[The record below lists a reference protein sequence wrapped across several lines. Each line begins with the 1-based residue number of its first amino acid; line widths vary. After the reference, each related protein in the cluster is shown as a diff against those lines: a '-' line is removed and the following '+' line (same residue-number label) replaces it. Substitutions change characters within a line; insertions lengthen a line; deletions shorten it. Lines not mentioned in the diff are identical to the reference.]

1 MERSRSNRQ
10 AVWKAI
16 KDPRFIPV
24 AVAAVCIVLFFILGL
39 VDVLGN

>member
-1 MERSRSNRQ
+1 MDKSRSNRQ
-10 AVWKAI
+10 ALWKAI

-24 AVAAVCIVLFFILGL
+24 VVAAICILLFFIVGL

>member
-10 AVWKAI
+10 AIWKAI

-24 AVAAVCIVLFFILGL
+24 VVAAVCIVLFFVLGL
-39 VDVLGN
+39 VDVLGA

>member
-10 AVWKAI
+10 AMWKAI

-24 AVAAVCIVLFFILGL
+24 AVAAVCIVLFFVLGL
-39 VDVLGN
+39 VDILGD

>member
-10 AVWKAI
+10 AMWKAI

-24 AVAAVCIVLFFILGL
+24 AVAVVCIVLFFVFGLIDILG
-39 VDVLGN
+39 D

>member
-10 AVWKAI
+10 AVWKTI

-24 AVAAVCIVLFFILGL
+24 VVAVVCIVLFFVLGL
-39 VDVLGN
+39 MDVMGN

>member
-1 MERSRSNRQ
+1 MEKSRSNRQ
-10 AVWKAI
+10 IMWKAI

-24 AVAAVCIVLFFILGL
+24 VVAVVCIVLFFVFGL

>member
-10 AVWKAI
+10 AMWKAI

-24 AVAAVCIVLFFILGL
+24 AVAAVCIVLFFVLGL
-39 VDVLGN
+39 VDILSD